1 MPPRFAAP
9 SLTEGTRAIAVRLAF
24 ELAVVFIG
32 VTLAFAV
39 ENYQDGRNEDDRRQ
53 QSYRALARE
62 LDVHASF
69 APRMTGTLAD
79 LLRQFESARAAGE
92 RPAPAYYRERQGER
106 VPDFAWDG
114 VRLAGGVNLVEPDL
128 YFRLAEYYGRVASI
142 SGRYARY
149 NEFTERVLL
158 PRLHEDAAVFYDDG
172 RLRGEYAE
180 HVARLAELRDDFAWL
195 GGEARVLLDAVH
207 GRIR

>member
-1 MPPRFAAP
+1 MPRRFAAP
-9 SLTEGTRAIAVRLAF
+9 RLTESTRALVVRLGF

-39 ENYQDGRNEDDRRQ
+39 ENYRERRNEDDRRQ

-62 LDVHASF
+62 LDVHASA
-69 APRMTGTLAD
+69 APPMVETLSGILDGFDA
-79 LLRQFESARAAGE
+79 QRAAGE
-92 RPAPAYYRERQGER
+92 RPAPAFYRERQGER

-128 YFRLAEYYGRVASI
+128 YFRLAEYYGRVVSI
-142 SGRYARY
+142 SERYGRY
-149 NEFTERVLL
+149 NEFTERTLL
-158 PRLHEDAAVFYDDG
+158 PRLHENAAVFYDDG

-180 HVARLAELRDDFAWL
+180 HVARLAELRDDFAWMA
-195 GGEARVLLDAVH
+195 GEARVLLDEVRA
-207 GRIR
+207 RIR